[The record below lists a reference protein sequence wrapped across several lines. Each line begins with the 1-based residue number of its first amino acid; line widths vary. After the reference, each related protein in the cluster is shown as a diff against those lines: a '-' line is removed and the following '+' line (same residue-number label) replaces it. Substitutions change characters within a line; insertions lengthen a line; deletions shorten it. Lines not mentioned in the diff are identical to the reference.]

1 MITEGAR
8 LISQPQNLGLTNYRI
23 RVASHCN
30 GICVCVCVCACAHVC
45 LCICHILKITIKL
58 QQSPLLDE
66 NNVLAYDN
74 SLPNETYDE
83 SLFKTRGNEKERTPL

>member
-1 MITEGAR
+1 M
-8 LISQPQNLGLTNYRI
+8 
-23 RVASHCN
+23 C
-30 GICVCVCVCACAHVC
+30 VC

-66 NNVLAYDN
+66 KNILAYDN
-74 SLPNETYDE
+74 SLPNE